1 VGSEFSGLDFMLG
14 VDMFDLDVN
23 EAQ

>member
-1 VGSEFSGLDFMLG
+1 VGSEFSGLDFMFG